1 MKWKMVSN
9 QNSKTIDNIED
20 NAFIESSE
28 GKDTYLE
35 YMIEKVLQ

>member
-28 GKDTYLE
+28 GKDTYLG
-35 YMIEKVLQ
+35 YI